1 MNRKYPVNF
10 VDKDMNVLRICPDT
24 LALNL
29 SEHIYKFCN
38 EWDMHPHVLLV
49 GFDIMRSMHR
59 FNFERGI
66 EVEITLPY
74 TYTPNDPSLLVK
86 TGFLNMTVIYVPW
99 MSGVLPL
106 SKEAFETIKAS
117 VIGEDRDA

>member
-38 EWDMHPHVLLV
+38 EWDMNPHVILV
-49 GFDIMRSMHR
+49 GFDIMRSVQR
-59 FNFERGI
+59 FNFERGL
-66 EVEITLPY
+66 EIDVSLPY
-74 TYTPNDPSLLVK
+74 AYTPNDPSLLVE
-86 TGFLNMTVIYVPW
+86 TRFLDMTVIYVPW

-106 SKEAFETIKAS
+106 SKEAFDTIKIT
-117 VIGEDRDA
+117 VIGEGHDA